1 MAYSLY
7 HIISTTVLESNS
19 TLDTLKEYVYGAELP
34 FSKEEIIEM
43 IDCAMAHNNKLY
55 KSANLVRQDISE
67 EIF

>member
-19 TLDTLKEYVYGAELP
+19 TLDTLKEYVEGAELP

-43 IDCAMAHNNKLY
+43 IDSAIAHNNKLY
-55 KSANLVRQDISE
+55 KSANLVRQDISKE
-67 EIF
+67 VF